1 MQYSRRPAQTAP
13 SRTPRELMTMIV
25 TSMGSRVYS
34 HELSFS
40 ETRVTG
46 GSDDGDGVFHSGNC
60 KPAIKK
66 NRE

>member
-13 SRTPRELMTMIV
+13 SRTPRELMTMMV
-25 TSMGSRVYS
+25 TKIGSRVYS

-46 GSDDGDGVFHSGNC
+46 GSDDGDAVYDSGNC
-60 KPAIKK
+60 KSVTGKW
-66 NRE
+66 